1 MVVKLSGEAFSGDEP
16 LGISPDVVFH
26 LAKEIAAVVADG
38 VQLAA
43 VVGGGNMF
51 RGRELAERGIDRA
64 RADYMGMLGTV
75 INCLALQDVLEKLG
89 VETRVQTAITM
100 GQVAEPYI
108 PRRAIR
114 HLEKGR
120 VVIFGAGLGAPFF
133 STDTCA
139 AQRALE
145 IGAEAVLKGT
155 QVDGVYDADPRRSPD
170 ATRFPQIDYG
180 EVLRRELKFMD
191 ATAVSLCMD
200 NGLPIVVFDLMEEG
214 NVVRAVRGEKI
225 GTLICRS
232 GELTVSTAAGR
243 REPEGMDTGAA
254 VIDET
259 LLEAEEK
266 MEKAVA
272 VAKED
277 FGAIRTGRAH
287 PAMFAKIT
295 AEYYGTQTPV
305 NQLASFHIPEPRM
318 VDRPAVRQVL
328 AEQHR
333 EGHPEQRPGGEPVQR
348 RRHHPGRL
356 PRAVRRAAQGL
367 HQGGPAQG
375 RGQPGLHPQHPAAR
389 QGLPGQDGQGGRRGR
404 GRGAPGAGGSRR
416 AHAHLRRAGGRP
428 APAQGSRAS

>member
-1 MVVKLSGEAFSGDEP
+1 MTVGGGQRPASGGVTQTAAAAAGQDVPSAVGTLDAPDSAPAHRRWKRVVVKLSGEAFSGDEP

-26 LAKEIAAVVADG
+26 LAKEMAAVVADG
-38 VQLAA
+38 VELAA

-51 RGRELAERGIDRA
+51 RGRQMAERGIDRA

-89 VETRVQTAITM
+89 IETRVQTAITM

-155 QVDGVYDADPRRSPD
+155 QVDGVYDADPRRSPG
-170 ATRFPQIDYG
+170 ATRFAQIDYG

-214 NVVRAVRGEKI
+214 NVARAVRGEKI

-232 GELTVSTAAGR
+232 G
-243 REPEGMDTGAA
+243 D
-254 VIDET
+254 
-259 LLEAEEK
+259 
-266 MEKAVA
+266 
-272 VAKED
+272 
-277 FGAIRTGRAH
+277 
-287 PAMFAKIT
+287 
-295 AEYYGTQTPV
+295 Y
-305 NQLASFHIPEPRM
+305 
-318 VDRPAVRQVL
+318 
-328 AEQHR
+328 
-333 EGHPEQRPGGEPVQR
+333 
-348 RRHHPGRL
+348 
-356 PRAVRRAAQGL
+356 
-367 HQGGPAQG
+367 
-375 RGQPGLHPQHPAAR
+375 
-389 QGLPGQDGQGGRRGR
+389 
-404 GRGAPGAGGSRR
+404 
-416 AHAHLRRAGGRP
+416 
-428 APAQGSRAS
+428 

>member
-1 MVVKLSGEAFSGDEP
+1 MTVGGGQRPASGGVTQTAAAAAGQDVPSAVGTLDAPDAAPAHRRWKRVVVKLSGEAFSGDEP

-26 LAKEIAAVVADG
+26 LAKEMAAVVADG
-38 VQLAA
+38 VELAA

-51 RGRELAERGIDRA
+51 RGRQMAERGIDRA

-89 VETRVQTAITM
+89 IETRVQTAITM

-155 QVDGVYDADPRRSPD
+155 QVDGVYDADPRRSPG
-170 ATRFPQIDYG
+170 ATRFAQIDYG

-214 NVVRAVRGEKI
+214 NVARAVRGEKI

-232 GELTVSTAAGR
+232 G
-243 REPEGMDTGAA
+243 D
-254 VIDET
+254 
-259 LLEAEEK
+259 
-266 MEKAVA
+266 
-272 VAKED
+272 
-277 FGAIRTGRAH
+277 
-287 PAMFAKIT
+287 
-295 AEYYGTQTPV
+295 Y
-305 NQLASFHIPEPRM
+305 
-318 VDRPAVRQVL
+318 
-328 AEQHR
+328 
-333 EGHPEQRPGGEPVQR
+333 
-348 RRHHPGRL
+348 
-356 PRAVRRAAQGL
+356 
-367 HQGGPAQG
+367 
-375 RGQPGLHPQHPAAR
+375 
-389 QGLPGQDGQGGRRGR
+389 
-404 GRGAPGAGGSRR
+404 
-416 AHAHLRRAGGRP
+416 
-428 APAQGSRAS
+428 